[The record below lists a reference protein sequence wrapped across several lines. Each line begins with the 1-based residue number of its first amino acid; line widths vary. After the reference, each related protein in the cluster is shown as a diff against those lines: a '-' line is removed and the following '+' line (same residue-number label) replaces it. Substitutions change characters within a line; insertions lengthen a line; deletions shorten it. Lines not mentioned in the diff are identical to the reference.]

1 MLENLKEIYE
11 EFELLI
17 AQFSSYFNDEEFLN
31 FKKDF
36 DVKNVLNYHDF
47 KEFTLE
53 ETDKERLKD
62 IQDCLLAYINFCS
75 SKDIEKQMTEVIS
88 KIFMPM
94 FLISRLYFILKEE
107 KLDMQIRKI
116 LKEKDKLNKGKI
128 FMGFQNPT
136 FLIIL

>member
-116 LKEKDKLNKGKI
+116 LKEKDKLTKEKSLWVSKI
-128 FMGFQNPT
+128 LPF
-136 FLIIL
+136 

>member
-47 KEFTLE
+47 EEFTLE

-62 IQDCLLAYINFCS
+62 IQGCLLAYINFCS
-75 SKDIEKQMTEVIS
+75 SKDIEEQMAEVIS
-88 KIFMPM
+88 KVFMPM

-107 KLDMQIRKI
+107 KLDIQIRKI
-116 LKEKDKLNKGKI
+116 LKEKNKLTKEKSLWVSKVLP
-128 FMGFQNPT
+128 F
-136 FLIIL
+136 

>member
-17 AQFSSYFNDEEFLN
+17 TQFSSYFNDEEFLN

-62 IQDCLLAYINFCS
+62 IQGCLLAYINFCS
-75 SKDIEKQMTEVIS
+75 SKDIEKQMAEVIS
-88 KIFMPM
+88 KNFYAYV
-94 FLISRLYFILKEE
+94 SYF
-107 KLDMQIRKI
+107 
-116 LKEKDKLNKGKI
+116 
-128 FMGFQNPT
+128 
-136 FLIIL
+136 